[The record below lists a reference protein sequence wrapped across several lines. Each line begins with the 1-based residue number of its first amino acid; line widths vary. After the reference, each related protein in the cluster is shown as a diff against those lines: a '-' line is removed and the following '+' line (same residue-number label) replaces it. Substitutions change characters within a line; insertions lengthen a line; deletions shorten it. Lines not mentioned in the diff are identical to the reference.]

1 MSHKPVQDVELFM
14 QLKLRIKM
22 LLELNTEE
30 QTTLL
35 LSLIKYSVKLELD
48 INEKNKLQIPVD
60 GDILRL
66 KAVES
71 LTNKL
76 TRIA

>member
-1 MSHKPVQDVELFM
+1 MKAKPVQGVELFM

-48 INEKNKLQIPVD
+48 INEKNKLQIPVE

>member
-1 MSHKPVQDVELFM
+1 
-14 QLKLRIKM
+14 M

-48 INEKNKLQIPVD
+48 IKEKNKLQIPVD